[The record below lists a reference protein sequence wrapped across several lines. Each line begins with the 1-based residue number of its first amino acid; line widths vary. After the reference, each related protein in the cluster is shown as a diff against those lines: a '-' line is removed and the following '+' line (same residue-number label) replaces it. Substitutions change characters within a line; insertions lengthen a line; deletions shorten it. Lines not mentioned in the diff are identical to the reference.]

1 MNKPQV
7 FINQGVSC
15 LKDIFATHQTKKIF
29 LVTGKTSYHQSGA
42 EKLLQPLFNKI
53 DVERFSDF
61 QTNPQFTDILAG
73 IVRFKQSHADMVVAV
88 GGGSSIDVAKSINI
102 LTHQKS
108 TIDAIVKGKVKIQTK
123 GLPLVAMPTTA
134 GTGSETTHFSV
145 IYIDHVKYS
154 LAHPYILPDYA
165 IADVYLVMN
174 MPKYLSATTGFDA
187 LAQAIESYWAV
198 GSTEESKQYAKPAIE
213 IILNNFV
220 DSVHNPNISNRR
232 NMVYAA
238 HLAGQAINISKT
250 TAPHALSY
258 ILTTHWGIPHGHAV
272 ALTLGNFFIINA
284 NPNLKLND
292 KRGSKYVQKTL
303 KELISMLGCNTPER
317 ACSLIKKLMLEVGL
331 EVDFLKLG
339 FNPERDI
346 HILLNNINLERIS
359 NNPVYVDI
367 EMVKSIFNQT
377 ENKIVNS

>member
-1 MNKPQV
+1 
-7 FINQGVSC
+7 
-15 LKDIFATHQTKKIF
+15 
-29 LVTGKTSYHQSGA
+29 SGA
-42 EKLLQPLFNKI
+42 EKLLQPLFKEI

-61 QTNPQFTDILAG
+61 QSNPQLTDILAG
-73 IVRFKQSHADMVVAV
+73 IVRFKQSHADIVIVV

-102 LTHQKS
+102 LAHQTS
-108 TIDAIVKGKVKIQTK
+108 TINDIVKGKVQIEAKK
-123 GLPLVAMPTTA
+123 RLPLIAMPTTA

-165 IADVYLVMN
+165 IADVCLVKN
-174 MPKYLSATTGFDA
+174 MPKYLSASTGFDA

-198 GSTEESKQYAKPAIE
+198 GSTEESKQYAKQAIE

-220 DSVHNPNISNRR
+220 DSVHNPTNITNRR

-272 ALTLGNFFIINA
+272 ALTLGKFFIINA
-284 NPNLKLND
+284 NQNFKLND

-303 KELISMLGCNTPER
+303 QELISMLGCNTPKR
-317 ACSLIKKLMLEVGL
+317 ACSFIEKVMLEVGL

-359 NNPVYVDI
+359 NNPVYIDI
-367 EMVKSIFNQT
+367 ETIKNVFKY
-377 ENKIVNS
+377 